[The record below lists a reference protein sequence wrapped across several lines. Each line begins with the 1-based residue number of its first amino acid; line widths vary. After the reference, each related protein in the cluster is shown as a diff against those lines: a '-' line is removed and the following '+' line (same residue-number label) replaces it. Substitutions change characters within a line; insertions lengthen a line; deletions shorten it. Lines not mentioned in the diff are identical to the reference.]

1 MVVMI
6 RHDLEFILD
15 QILISEAHADGA
27 DLASLL
33 PNPFLPWG
41 VRTVDGSY
49 NNLLAGQEQFGAADN
64 PFPRALD
71 PHFLNLEP
79 NPLNLAEGDTMPLG
93 PLPAPVIIN
102 NNYGLPGS
110 VADANPRI
118 ISNLISDQTI
128 TNDAAVDAAGGLFFD
143 PQGNAIIPN
152 VAPDEGLSAPFN
164 SWMTLFG
171 QFFDHGL
178 DLVTKGGNGTVY
190 IPLQPD
196 DPLYVDGSP
205 TNFMALTRA
214 TPVLVDGEIQH
225 INTTTSW
232 IDQNQTYTSHASHQV
247 FLREYEFDLDGKAV
261 ANGHLLEGA
270 AGGLANWNEV
280 KAQALEKLGIKL
292 SDFDIG
298 NVPLLLTDQYGKFIP
313 GANGYAQVVVS
324 VFEKVG
330 TTTIEHPAYVVEGT
344 AEGLDINNLPLPDGF
359 VLSPGATSA
368 MASVSRTGH
377 AFLDDIAHHAAPGF
391 VDHDHNPLTP
401 KIKQE
406 ADSLAGTGDDNN
418 PLTYDDELL
427 GEHFITGD
435 GRGNENI
442 GLTAVHYIFH
452 AEHNR
457 LVEHVKEVVLATGD
471 AAFIEKWQLPDGS
484 WNGERLFQAARFG
497 TEMQYQHLVFEEFAR
512 KVQPMVNLFGPYDA
526 TIDPSI
532 VAEFAHVVYRF
543 GHSML
548 TETIDRY
555 DASFTTPDHIGLIE
569 GFLNPVEFTE
579 GGTIDQGEAAG
590 AIVRG
595 MTRQVGNEIDE
606 FIVEALRNNL
616 LGLPLDLGALNLA
629 RGRETGVPTLN
640 EARRQFFEGT
650 GDTQL
655 KPYENWVDFALNAK
669 NELSVVNFIAA
680 YGKHAE
686 LQAADVDT
694 LQEKRDVAWALVTG
708 NLAII
713 NEGTPEQ
720 RTFTP
725 GEQDRLDFLNS
736 QGIYKNADG
745 GITVTGVD
753 DIDFWIGGLAEAK
766 MPFGGMLGSTFN
778 FVFETQMEA
787 LQDAD
792 RFYYLSR
799 TAGLN
804 FKTELEGSS
813 FASLIMTHTDATHL
827 PGDVFS
833 TPRYILE
840 VNQANQFNEG
850 EASNGSA
857 DPTGGSIF
865 SQLVSRNNPATPGLD
880 GNYLRFN
887 GGDHV
892 VLGGTEGNDILIGG
906 LGDDT
911 LWGDGGKDRLEG
923 GIGNDIL
930 NGGDGDDII
939 TDSFGDDNLKG
950 GNGND
955 VIQAGAGFDLILA
968 GDGNDFVIGGEDPDE
983 TFGGNGDDFISAGED
998 TSIVFGGAGDDW
1010 IEGGAGNDLLQG
1022 ENGDPFLASTIIGND
1037 VIIGQGGNDDY
1048 DAESGD
1054 DIMVI
1059 GAGIDRAE
1067 GQLGFDWAIYKDE
1080 TAGIEAD
1087 MTVRAFNGPPLP
1099 GSPNAFLDR
1108 FDLTEGLS
1116 GTAFS
1121 DILRGDD
1128 SDAASLVGNELTNFT
1143 LINGLKDGLNPL
1155 FGAEVTQFNGGNII
1169 LGGDG
1174 SDIIEGRGGN
1184 DIIDGDAWLNVRLS
1198 IRSAADDSIELFSA
1212 DSMSEFQSRMLS
1224 GEINPSQIR
1233 IVREI
1238 LRGPDAD
1245 FDTAV
1250 FSGNLV
1256 DALTGNLLYTI
1267 EGGTGIDLNGDGY
1280 ISVSHDDPILG
1291 VGQGA
1296 DGVDLLRGIERLQ
1309 FADTTVILSGDNAG
1323 PEGLL
1328 QIADP
1333 TPGLDINGLPIV
1345 TPREDD
1351 QDPDAAGIQFLTV
1364 SALGITDADNIT
1376 VDNPTGAV
1384 TGPVAFYWQAE
1395 VEPGSGEFV
1404 DLEREFLGEIVKV
1417 TGTTFTPGDSEVGL
1431 ALRVRGVYQDAKGVI
1446 ETVFSAVTAPVEN
1459 VNDAPVGTVLISDMT
1474 PAEDA
1479 LLVATNAFTDADG
1492 LNGVA
1497 FTYVWEASA
1506 DGVDGWTEVGDG
1518 SATFS
1523 PPQSTVGQFLRVT
1536 VNYVDGN
1543 GTAESITSAVTTAA
1557 VTNTNDL
1564 ATGIVAFDVAD
1575 ATQGVTITASLEGVA
1590 DEDGLPPGGP
1600 VYSYQWFQSVDS
1612 LAFTP
1617 IVGATA
1623 AAFTPGQDQVDKFLK
1638 LVVTFVDGTGVTET
1652 LQSSIT
1658 APVLNVNDAPTG
1670 APTLDI
1676 VAPLEGDVIAADT
1689 IDIQDVDG
1697 IASPITF
1704 QWQQSDGLG
1713 GWTNIAGATFSTF
1726 EPGQAQ
1732 VGAEVRVVATYTDG
1746 FGAVEAVPSAPT
1758 AAVQNVND
1766 APIGTLDLSSL
1777 QAISGRALNATP
1789 NFTDEDGFAPE
1800 DLVYEWQ
1807 TSVDGE
1813 LPWTP
1818 IAGATAASFTPGE
1831 AEVGLFVRS
1840 VVTYADA
1847 FGSLETVVSEAT
1859 GQVIENAAPSG
1870 SLIISDT
1877 TPTETFGISVADTV
1891 DDADGIVGAKVLQ
1904 WESSVDGSVWA
1915 PIDGATTTTFTPTQ
1929 DHVNLMLRVVVTY
1942 TDGLGIDERFES
1954 APTTVVGDFNLGTVA
1969 ADTITGTEGQDFLGG
1984 GLGNDTI
1991 NAGGEDDTIQ
2001 FTLGEEIDT
2010 IDGGAGNDTLNAFG
2024 TAAANIMRVLVA
2036 GDTILSMSGGNVTG
2050 VENVNLD
2057 LGDGIDL
2064 LSYNPASPPVTSQN
2078 VTVNLAL
2085 GQATGF
2091 ASIAGVEQVQGGS
2104 GDDTFIGN
2112 AENNTFSGGAGR
2124 DTYSLAGTTAAAT
2137 ITTGSATS
2145 AQAGTD
2151 TLTSIENYIGG
2162 SGNDS
2167 IIVNGSVNVIDGGD
2181 GNDTINAGGAND
2193 TVFGGN
2199 GNDTIIYAIGGGAD
2213 TVDGG
2218 ADTDTLSIIGSTPPN
2233 AITVTF
2239 NGTAISAVSGGAVS
2253 NVELF
2258 TIDLGADANDTLAYA
2273 NASASVTVNLATGT
2287 ASGFASMSGVDNVT
2301 GGNSGDTLIGNGAA
2315 NTINGGGGADIITG
2329 GAGLDNLQGSTGTD
2343 TFIATI
2349 GDGNDTIN
2357 GGAGIDTY
2365 DLSGTTAGATITT
2378 TSAIS
2383 ADIGTDTHSQI
2394 ENIIGS
2400 QGNDTITLNG
2410 NANVIDGQGGNDTI
2424 NAGGDADTVIGG
2436 LGNDILN
2443 GDGGNDTITGGDG
2456 NDSLNGGLGN
2466 DTFMFALG
2474 FDADTI
2480 TGFDANP
2487 AGGGQDRLF
2496 LESSL
2501 GVSLAN
2507 FNTAVAISS
2516 SGVGGVNTLITIG
2529 ADTITLLNVNS
2540 ATVDQTDFL
2549 FGP

>member
-1 MVVMI
+1 
-6 RHDLEFILD
+6 
-15 QILISEAHADGA
+15 
-27 DLASLL
+27 
-33 PNPFLPWG
+33 
-41 VRTVDGSY
+41 
-49 NNLLAGQEQFGAADN
+49 
-64 PFPRALD
+64 
-71 PHFLNLEP
+71 
-79 NPLNLAEGDTMPLG
+79 
-93 PLPAPVIIN
+93 
-102 NNYGLPGS
+102 
-110 VADANPRI
+110 
-118 ISNLISDQTI
+118 
-128 TNDAAVDAAGGLFFD
+128 
-143 PQGNAIIPN
+143 
-152 VAPDEGLSAPFN
+152 
-164 SWMTLFG
+164 
-171 QFFDHGL
+171 
-178 DLVTKGGNGTVY
+178 
-190 IPLQPD
+190 
-196 DPLYVDGSP
+196 
-205 TNFMALTRA
+205 
-214 TPVLVDGEIQH
+214 
-225 INTTTSW
+225 
-232 IDQNQTYTSHASHQV
+232 
-247 FLREYEFDLDGKAV
+247 
-261 ANGHLLEGA
+261 
-270 AGGLANWNEV
+270 
-280 KAQALEKLGIKL
+280 
-292 SDFDIG
+292 
-298 NVPLLLTDQYGKFIP
+298 
-313 GANGYAQVVVS
+313 
-324 VFEKVG
+324 
-330 TTTIEHPAYVVEGT
+330 
-344 AEGLDINNLPLPDGF
+344 
-359 VLSPGATSA
+359 
-368 MASVSRTGH
+368 
-377 AFLDDIAHHAAPGF
+377 
-391 VDHDHNPLTP
+391 
-401 KIKQE
+401 
-406 ADSLAGTGDDNN
+406 
-418 PLTYDDELL
+418 
-427 GEHFITGD
+427 
-435 GRGNENI
+435 
-442 GLTAVHYIFH
+442 VHYIFH

-457 LVEHVKEVVLATGD
+457 LVEHIKSVIEATED
-471 AAFIEKWQLPDGS
+471 AAFIAQWKLPDDS

-532 VAEFAHVVYRF
+532 TAEFAHVVYRF

-555 DASFTTPDHIGLIE
+555 DTSFTADHIGLIE

-616 LGLPLDLGALNLA
+616 LGLPLDLGTLNLA

-650 GDTQL
+650 GDSQL
-655 KPYENWVDFALNAK
+655 KPYESWVDFALNAK

-708 NLAII
+708 DIAVI
-713 NEGTPEQ
+713 NAGTPEQ
-720 RTFTP
+720 RIFVP
-725 GEQDRLDFLNS
+725 DEQDRIDFLNS
-736 QGIYKNADG
+736 QGIYANEASG
-745 GITVTGVD
+745 RTVTGVD

-792 RFYYLSR
+792 RFYYLAR

-813 FASLIMTHTDATHL
+813 FASLIMTHTNTTHL

-833 TPRYILE
+833 TPTYILE

-850 EASNGSA
+850 LGSD
-857 DPTGGSIF
+857 DPAGASIF

-887 GGDHV
+887 GADHV
-892 VLGGTEGNDILIGG
+892 VLGGTEGDDILIGG

-968 GDGNDFVIGGEDPDE
+968 GDGDDFVIGGEDPDE
-983 TFGGNGDDFISAGED
+983 TFGGNGNDFISAGED
-998 TSIVFGGAGDDW
+998 TSTVFAGAGDDW

-1037 VIIGQGGNDDY
+1037 VIIGQGGDDDY

-1054 DIMVI
+1054 DIMVL

-1067 GQLGFDWAIYKDE
+1067 GQLGFDWATYKDE
-1080 TAGIEAD
+1080 AGGIEAD
-1087 MTVRAFNGPPLP
+1087 LNVRAFIGPTVPT
-1099 GSPNAFLDR
+1099 SPNAYLDR
-1108 FDLTEGLS
+1108 FDMTEGLS
-1116 GTAFS
+1116 GTAYS

-1128 SDAASLVGNELTNFT
+1128 ADAATLVGHELTNFS
-1143 LINGLKDGLNPL
+1143 LISGLKDGPNAL
-1155 FGAEVTQFNGGNII
+1155 FAAGTTVFNGGNII
-1169 LGGDG
+1169 LGGAG

-1184 DIIDGDAWLNVRLS
+1184 DIIDGDAWLNVRLEVT
-1198 IRSAADDSIELFSA
+1198 IPNVNPLLPANVFSVN
-1212 DSMSEFQSRMLS
+1212 SMSEIQSRMLS

-1233 IVREI
+1233 VVREI
-1238 LRGPDAD
+1238 LRGPEAE

-1256 DALTGNLLYTI
+1256 DAVTGNALYTI
-1267 EGGTGIDLNGDGY
+1267 EGGGVDLNGDGF

-1291 VGQGA
+1291 LGQGV

-1309 FADTTVILSGDNAG
+1309 FADTTIILGGSNAE

-1328 QIADP
+1328 TLGDLTP
-1333 TPGLDINGLPIV
+1333 TEDQVPGV
-1345 TPREDD
+1345 
-1351 QDPDAAGIQFLTV
+1351 TV
-1364 SALGITDADNIT
+1364 SAAGVTDADNISAT
-1376 VDNPTGAV
+1376 NPLGLV
-1384 TGPVAFYWQAE
+1384 TGPITYFWQIE
-1395 VEPGSGEFV
+1395 EEPGSGTFV
-1404 DLEREFLGEIVKV
+1404 DIERELLGEIVKV
-1417 TGTTFTPGDSEVGL
+1417 TGTSFTPGDSEVGL
-1431 ALRVRGVYQDAKGVI
+1431 ALRVRAIYQDANGVI
-1446 ETVFSAVTAPVEN
+1446 ETVFSEVTAAVEN
-1459 VNDAPVGTVLISDMT
+1459 VNDVPLGTVTISDMT

-1479 LLVATNAFTDADG
+1479 ALVATNAFTDADG

-1506 DGVDGWTEVGDG
+1506 DGIGDWTEVGDG

-1543 GTAESITSAVTTAA
+1543 GTPESVTSAVTAA

-1564 ATGIVAFDVAD
+1564 AFGNVAFDVAD
-1575 ATQGVTITASLEGVA
+1575 ATQGVEITATVDFVE

-1600 VYSYQWFQSVDS
+1600 VYSYQWFESIDS
-1612 LAFTP
+1612 LDFTP
-1617 IVGATA
+1617 IVGATS

-1638 LVVTFVDGTGVTET
+1638 LVVTFADGTGFIET
-1652 LQSSIT
+1652 IESSMT
-1658 APVLNVNDAPTG
+1658 APVLNVNDAPVGLPLLDNET
-1670 APTLDI
+1670 PTEDDI
-1676 VAPLEGDVIAADT
+1676 ISADILGLEDA
-1689 IDIQDVDG
+1689 DG
-1697 IASPITF
+1697 ILPPVEF
-1704 QWQQSDGLG
+1704 QWQQFDGVD
-1713 GWTNIAGATFSTF
+1713 WIDIDGATEATF
-1726 EPGQAQ
+1726 APGQAQ
-1732 VGAEVRVVATYTDG
+1732 VGAEVRVVATYTDA
-1746 FGAVEAVPSAPT
+1746 FGALEVVPSAPT
-1758 AAVQNVND
+1758 AAVINLND
-1766 APIGTLDLSSL
+1766 DPVGTLELSGL
-1777 QAISGRALNATP
+1777 QAISGRAIDATP
-1789 NFTDEDGFAPE
+1789 SFTDEDGFAPE
-1800 DLVYEWQ
+1800 DLSYTWE
-1807 TSVDGE
+1807 SSPDGDT
-1813 LPWTP
+1813 WAP
-1818 IAGATAASFTPGE
+1818 IAGATEATFTPG
-1831 AEVGLFVRS
+1831 AGEVGLFIRS
-1840 VVTYADA
+1840 VVSYTDA
-1847 FGSLETVVSEAT
+1847 FGTAETVISAVTDA
-1859 GQVIENAAPSG
+1859 VIENAAPTG
-1870 SLIISDT
+1870 GLLVSDT
-1877 TPTETFGISVADTV
+1877 TPTETLEISVADTV
-1891 DDADGIVGAKVLQ
+1891 DDDDGIVGGKALQ
-1904 WESSVDGSVWA
+1904 WESSLDGVTWDA
-1915 PIDGATTTTFTPTQ
+1915 IDGATSTTFTPTQ

-1942 TDGLGIDERFES
+1942 TDGLGIDERVES
-1954 APTTVVGDFNLGTVA
+1954 APTTVVGNFNLGTAA
-1969 ADTITGTEGQDFLGG
+1969 ADTVTGTEGQDILGG

-2001 FTLGEEIDT
+2001 FTLGEEVDT
-2010 IDGGAGNDTLNAFG
+2010 IDGGDGNDTLNAYG

-2036 GDTILSMSGGNVTG
+2036 GDTILSMSGGNVSN
-2050 VENVNLD
+2050 VETFNLD

-2064 LSYNPASPPVTSQN
+2064 LSYNPSTPPVTSQN

-2091 ASIAGVEQVQGGS
+2091 TSIAGVENVQGGS
-2104 GDDTFIGN
+2104 GDDTFIGDVQ
-2112 AENNTFSGGAGR
+2112 NNSFAGGSGR
-2124 DTYSLAGTTAAAT
+2124 DTYSLAGTTAGAT

-2145 AQAGTD
+2145 AEAGTD
-2151 TLTSIENYIGG
+2151 TLTSIENYIG
-2162 SGNDS
+2162 SAGNDS
-2167 IIVNGSVNVIDGGD
+2167 IIVNGAVNEIDGGD

-2199 GNDTIIYAIGGGAD
+2199 GNDTIIYAVGGGAD

-2258 TIDLGADANDTLAYA
+2258 TIDLGADTNDTLAYS
-2273 NASASVTVNLATGT
+2273 NGSASVTVNLATGT
-2287 ASGFASMSGVDNVT
+2287 ASGFASMAGVDNVT
-2301 GGNSGDTLIGNGAA
+2301 GGNSGDTLTGNGAA
-2315 NTINGGGGADIITG
+2315 NTINGGGGADFITG
-2329 GAGLDNLQGSTGTD
+2329 GAGADNLQGGAGAD

-2357 GGAGIDTY
+2357 GNGGIDTY
-2365 DLSGTTAGATITT
+2365 DLSGTTAGATITVVSS
-2378 TSAIS
+2378 TSAQTGV
-2383 ADIGTDTHSQI
+2383 DVLLQV

-2400 QGNDTITLNG
+2400 QGNDNITLNG
-2410 NANVIDGQGGNDTI
+2410 NVNVIDGQGGNDTI

-2436 LGNDILN
+2436 
-2443 GDGGNDTITGGDG
+2443 DG
-2456 NDSLNGGLGN
+2456 NDSLNGGAGN
-2466 DTFMFALG
+2466 DTFIFALG

-2487 AGGGQDRLF
+2487 TGGQDRLF
-2496 LESSL
+2496 LDSSL
-2501 GVSLAN
+2501 GINALNFATNVSI
-2507 FNTAVAISS
+2507 TA

-2529 ADTITLLNVNS
+2529 ADSITLLGVTS
-2540 ATVDQTDFL
+2540 GTVDQTDFL